1 MHGSS
6 NVVASVAD
14 AIATQSPAAAMRFT
28 RGFKE
33 GSSDEKDQIREL
45 NRYWR
50 LELASVP
57 GSTISARTCLIDN
70 IDPRDW
76 LRHFRQLVLPVII
89 QSNLPR
95 G

>member
-14 AIATQSPAAAMRFT
+14 AIATHSPAAAMRFT
-28 RGFKE
+28 RSFKE
-33 GSSDEKDQIREL
+33 TSPDSKSQICEL

-50 LELASVP
+50 LELNSVP
-57 GSTISARTCLIDN
+57 TSTISARTCLIDD
-70 IDPRDW
+70 IAPQDW
-76 LRHFRQLVLPVII
+76 LRHFRQLVLPII
-89 QSNLPR
+89 INSDLPR